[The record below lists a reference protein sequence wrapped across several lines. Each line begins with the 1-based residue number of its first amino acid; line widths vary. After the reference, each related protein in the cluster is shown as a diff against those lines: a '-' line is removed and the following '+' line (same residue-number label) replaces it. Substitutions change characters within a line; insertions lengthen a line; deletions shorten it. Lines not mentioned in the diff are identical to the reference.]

1 MDYSTIKKLAKDIG
15 VRVSDLFV
23 LASQNDPFYVGTPSQ
38 LRAAEWFADIWRNF
52 GYEGGIHLRRI
63 HYQIVS
69 QKPPLL
75 LPGGKLYRNTQGH
88 WEYLDNASK
97 YARYLNLVDPGAFD
111 DRRNDKPIIFFHTT
125 DDTPTI
131 GLDYNFD
138 EDDFKLPDFPDLP
151 GYYVEDS
158 KVDQRYHI
166 EVWSEKS
173 TMNDILLPIC
183 KEMEVNLVTGAG
195 EISITH
201 THWLIDRL
209 ITYRKPCRIFF
220 ISDFDP
226 AGKSM
231 PVAAARKME
240 KFIYDRGGG
249 HDVKL
254 FPLVLTEDQCREYR
268 LPRTPIK
275 GSERRAQ
282 SFEER
287 FGEGAT
293 ELDALEALYPG
304 ELAKILTA
312 AISNYRD
319 FDLEEK
325 VNEAVE
331 NIEFHL
337 DEIRDEVLAAHADE
351 IIELKRE
358 HRLLSSEFESR
369 FQDLNHRLKNLRHA
383 IISDLEDQMPDISDF
398 SMPEPDHATE
408 LESPLF
414 DSDRDYFQ
422 QLVEYKKFQGKD
434 HQSNGLVS

>member
-1 MDYSTIKKLAKDIG
+1 MDFSKIKKLAKDLG
-15 VRVSDLFV
+15 VRVSDLIV
-23 LASQNDPFYVGTPSQ
+23 LAQQNDPFYIGSPSQ

-52 GYEGGIHLRRI
+52 DYEGGIHLRRI

-69 QKPPLL
+69 QDPPLL
-75 LPGGKLYRNTQGH
+75 LPGNEPYRNIEGH
-88 WEYLDNASK
+88 WQFLNRASC
-97 YARYLNLVDPGAFD
+97 YARYLYMVDPGDFD
-111 DRRNDKPIIFFHTT
+111 DRRNNKPQIFVPTK
-125 DDTPTI
+125 DGTPTI
-131 GLDYNFD
+131 GFDYNFD
-138 EDDFKLPDFPDLP
+138 EDGFKLPEFPEMP
-151 GYYVEDS
+151 GYYVEDFE
-158 KVDQRYHI
+158 VDQRYQI

-173 TMNDILLPIC
+173 TMNDILLPLC
-183 KEMEVNLVTGAG
+183 EEMEVNLITGTG

-201 THWLIDRL
+201 ACWLMDRL
-209 ITYRKPCRIFF
+209 KNSRKPCRIFY

-231 PVAAARKME
+231 PVAASRKIE

-249 HDVKL
+249 HDVNL
-254 FPLVLTEDQCREYR
+254 FPLVLTEDQCQKYR

-275 GSERRAQ
+275 DSERRAQ

-293 ELDALEALYPG
+293 ELDALEAVYPG

-325 VNEAVE
+325 VNQAAE
-331 NIEFHL
+331 NIEIYL
-337 DEIRDEVLAAHADE
+337 DEIRDEVLAARADE

-398 SMPEPDHATE
+398 SIPEPDHAIE

-422 QLVEYKKFQGKD
+422 QLVEYKRFQGKD
-434 HQSNGLVS
+434 HLSDGLES